1 MLTVDDY
8 VKIRLAHRDGTSIRE
23 IARQFHHSRKKI
35 REILQNPQPEPYT
48 RTKPVPAPV
57 LGSFHAIIDSILAAD
72 EDAPPKQRHTAKRVF
87 TRLYD
92 EYHYRGGYD
101 AVRRYLAKY
110 RRDRR
115 ETFIPLAHDPGQ
127 RLECDFGHVYVDFPD
142 GRRQIPVFVAAW
154 AYSNYSFA
162 LALPTE
168 RTEAILTGM
177 VAAFDFFGHV
187 PREVWWDNPKTVVAQ
202 IFKGRDRRPN
212 EYYAALASHY
222 AFEPLFCM
230 PARGNEKPHAE
241 TRVRVV
247 QRQLA
252 TPVPR
257 VADLATLNVHF
268 RERCLAERG
277 RTVPGYDESIGVR
290 FTHDQAKALPIPVHR
305 FDPCVTQPVQVDK
318 YQIVCFDCN
327 RYSVPRG
334 CAYRAVTVKGYVD
347 RIEVVDGSRVVA
359 RHARVYGR
367 DQQILDPLHYLVTL
381 GRRPAALD
389 HAPVLRNWQLP
400 ESFTRLRESLEKHHG
415 PRAGSRHYVRVLQ
428 LLANHAVERVTQAI
442 DDCIRR
448 GELQAERIA
457 AEVDRLACLVPSEVN
472 PKPSEIDPTMTP
484 LCHYQVPRPDLS
496 CFNQLLSEGD
506 EDHVRSRS
514 STAEKQPQ
522 TTPLTDDGHG
532 V

>member
-1 MLTVDDY
+1 
-8 VKIRLAHRDGTSIRE
+8 
-23 IARQFHHSRKKI
+23 
-35 REILQNPQPEPYT
+35 
-48 RTKPVPAPV
+48 V
-57 LGSFHAIIDSILAAD
+57 LGSFHAIIDGILRDD

-87 TRLYD
+87 TRLRD
-92 EYHYRGGYD
+92 EYHYEGGYD
-101 AVRRYLAKY
+101 AVRRYVAKY
-110 RRDRR
+110 RRDCR

-127 RLECDFGHVYVDFPD
+127 RLECDFGHIHVDFPD
-142 GRRQIPVFVAAW
+142 GRRPVPVFVAAW

-162 LALPTE
+162 LALPSE

-177 VAAFDFFGHV
+177 VAAFEFFGHV
-187 PREVWWDNPKTVVAQ
+187 PREVWWDNPKTVVAK

-268 RERCLAERG
+268 RERSLAECD
-277 RTVPGYDESIGVR
+277 RTVAGYDESIGVR
-290 FTHDQAKALPIPVHR
+290 FARDKAKALPVPAHR
-305 FDPCVTQPVQVDK
+305 FDPCVTQPAQVDK
-318 YQIVCFDCN
+318 YQIVRFDCN

-359 RHARVYGR
+359 CHARVYGR
-367 DQQILDPLHYLVTL
+367 DQQILDPLHYLATL
-381 GRRPAALD
+381 DRRPAALD

-400 ESFTRLRESLEKHHG
+400 ESFTRLRQSLEQQHG
-415 PRAGSRHYVRVLQ
+415 RTAGSRQYVRVLQ
-428 LLANHAVERVTQAI
+428 LLTDHTVDRVERAI
-442 DDCIRR
+442 DACIRR
-448 GELQAERIA
+448 SELQAERIA
-457 AEVDRLACLVPSEVN
+457 AEVARLASTAPSDSN
-472 PKPSEIDPTMTP
+472 PKPSEIDPTVTP
-484 LCHYQVPRPDLS
+484 LCQYQVPRPDLS
-496 CFNQLLSEGD
+496 RFNQLLSEGD
-506 EDHVRSRS
+506 EGDVGSHS
-514 STAEKQPQ
+514 STAEK
-522 TTPLTDDGHG
+522 
-532 V
+532 